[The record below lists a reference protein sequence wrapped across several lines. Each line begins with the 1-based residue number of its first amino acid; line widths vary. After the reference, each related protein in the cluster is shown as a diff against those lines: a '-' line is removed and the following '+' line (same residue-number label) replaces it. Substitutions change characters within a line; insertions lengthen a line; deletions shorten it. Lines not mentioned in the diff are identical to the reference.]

1 MNRFILAIIVIMAAG
16 AALAAADM
24 TITIPESFARD
35 AKPTLDVSGRAEIKT
50 TPDMVIITPG
60 IYSRDRKASRAYD
73 DNQTKMADVLTRLE
87 TVGIPR
93 NKVLTSSL
101 SISPVYKQDSSGK
114 IDFYSVSRYLR
125 IVQDD
130 MSNISPILDALV
142 DAGVEDVGSITFAVK
157 NMEEKRKEA
166 MEKAAQDCRAR
177 GEALAGLMGA
187 RIVGIKSIRYD
198 FGSSDYNF
206 RGNLMNNPAM
216 NMEENQMIVPSSV
229 STEVNVYA
237 TYEIEYLGR

>member
-1 MNRFILAIIVIMAAG
+1 MNRFMLAIIVTMAAG
-16 AALAAADM
+16 AALAADM
-24 TITIPESFARD
+24 TISIPETFARD

-50 TPDMVIITPG
+50 TPDMVIINPG
-60 IYSRDRKASRAYD
+60 IYSRDTKASRAYD
-73 DNQTKMADVLTRLE
+73 ANSTIMSDVLNRLE

-142 DAGVEDVGSITFAVK
+142 DSGVEDVGSITFGVK
-157 NMEEKRKEA
+157 NLEEKRKEA

-187 RIVGIKSIRYD
+187 RITGIKIHSLR
-198 FGSSDYNF
+198 FWQQ
-206 RGNLMNNPAM
+206 RL
-216 NMEENQMIVPSSV
+216 
-229 STEVNVYA
+229 
-237 TYEIEYLGR
+237 